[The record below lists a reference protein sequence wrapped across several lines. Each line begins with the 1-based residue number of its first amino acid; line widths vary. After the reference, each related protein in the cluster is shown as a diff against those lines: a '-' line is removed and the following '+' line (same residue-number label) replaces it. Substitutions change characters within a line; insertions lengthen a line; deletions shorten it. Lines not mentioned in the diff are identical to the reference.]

1 MGDTLFSTSLIDRQG
16 PVRTDASGLNA
27 LWNNSSSRTLLWH
40 DGQFMLQGCEPRFL
54 DFSRAGDLTESM
66 DDPVYLGQYEQTSY
80 FACRI
85 REIDESLVEAD
96 FVSLRQASRMVN
108 EFHRELMFY
117 AQGILNWLQNHAFCS
132 RCGSDTEVINAG
144 HGREC
149 KNSSC
154 GKTLYP
160 KIDPAVIFSIINNSG
175 PESKILL
182 GRQKSWEKNR
192 YSVVAGFVEPG
203 ESLEGAVRR
212 EALEETGLKLDR
224 VDYVASQA
232 WPFPDSLMMGFSAEC
247 SQQDITLVDEE
258 LEAADWFSA
267 SDIEAGLK
275 NGLLK
280 LPFNISISWHLINR
294 WFRAEAGY
302 SLKAI
307 DPQLA
312 PPSS

>member
-1 MGDTLFSTSLIDRQG
+1 MSDPVFSSSLIDRQG
-16 PVRTDASGLNA
+16 TVRTDASGISEI
-27 LWNNSSSRTLLWH
+27 WNNASSRTLLWH
-40 DGQFMLQGCEPRFL
+40 DGQFMLQDCEPRFL
-54 DFSRAGDLTESM
+54 DFSKAGDLSGSM
-66 DDPVYLGQYEQTSY
+66 DDPVYLGKYEQTPY

-85 REIDESLVEAD
+85 RHIDEPFVEAD
-96 FVSLRQASRMVN
+96 FVSLRQASRRVN

-117 AQGILNWLQNHAFCS
+117 AQGILNWLQNHTFCS
-132 RCGSDTEVINAG
+132 RCGSDTDVINAG
-144 HGREC
+144 HGRRC

-154 GKTLYP
+154 GKIIYP

-175 PESKILL
+175 PRSKILL
-182 GRQKSWEKNR
+182 GRQKAWEKNR
-192 YSVVAGFVEPG
+192 YSVIAGFVEPG
-203 ESLEGAVRR
+203 ESLEAAVRR
-212 EALEETGLKLDR
+212 EALEETGLKLDK

-247 SQQDITLVDEE
+247 SQQDITLVDQE

-307 DPQLA
+307 DPHL
-312 PPSS
+312 S